1 MSVFREIV
9 FRIVAYLSYKYKA
22 VNAHGLHSP
31 FLFDFYNEVISPQKE
46 FYFFRRF
53 REILSQYKKCI
64 STENALF
71 LFRYAAFYKPQSIRI
86 EKANFPVAIALTI
99 PSITKDLSV
108 SSLNEYT
115 EKEQNVL
122 ASFGVLVQE
131 NSNSDLCFL
140 ETITA
145 STFSEIQDYK
155 CIIIQKPH
163 HTKVKH
169 NLWNSLC
176 ASKEVSISIDLF
188 QFGIL
193 LVDKNQAK
201 QHFVVKLFE

>member
-1 MSVFREIV
+1 MTVFRKLA
-9 FRIVAYLSYKYKA
+9 FRIGAYLSYKYKA

-46 FYFFRRF
+46 FYFFERF
-53 REILSQYKKCI
+53 RTILSQYDNCV

-71 LFRYAAFYKPQSIRI
+71 LFRYAAFYKPKSIHL

-99 PSITKDLSV
+99 PSITKNLSV
-108 SSLNEYT
+108 SSLSDYA
-115 EKEQNVL
+115 EKEQTVL
-122 ASFGVLVQE
+122 ASLGVLVQE

-140 ETITA
+140 EVITPT
-145 STFSEIQDYK
+145 SLSEIQNYK

-201 QHFVVKLFE
+201 QHFIVKLG

>member
-71 LFRYAAFYKPQSIRI
+71 L
-86 EKANFPVAIALTI
+86 
-99 PSITKDLSV
+99 
-108 SSLNEYT
+108 
-115 EKEQNVL
+115 
-122 ASFGVLVQE
+122 
-131 NSNSDLCFL
+131 
-140 ETITA
+140 
-145 STFSEIQDYK
+145 
-155 CIIIQKPH
+155 
-163 HTKVKH
+163 
-169 NLWNSLC
+169 
-176 ASKEVSISIDLF
+176 
-188 QFGIL
+188 
-193 LVDKNQAK
+193 
-201 QHFVVKLFE
+201 